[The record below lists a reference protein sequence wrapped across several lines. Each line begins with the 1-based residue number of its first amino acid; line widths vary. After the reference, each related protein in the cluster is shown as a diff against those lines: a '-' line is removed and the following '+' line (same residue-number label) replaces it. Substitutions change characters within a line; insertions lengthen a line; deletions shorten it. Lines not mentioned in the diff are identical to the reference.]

1 MASHSSDFRRVIG
14 GRLATLLPLTALLL
28 TAALGTSIPGSVAAQ
43 EAGYGLQPG
52 DILQISVWREPDLQ
66 LEMVVRPDGGISMP
80 LAGDLRAAGHTVDAL
95 RQAIEERISRFIP
108 EPAVSV
114 ALREARGN
122 VIYVLGKVARPG
134 QYPMVGVL
142 DAMQALS
149 LAGGT
154 TTFAALNRIH
164 ILRRDGTSQRS
175 IAFRYGDVEQGREL
189 EQNIVLESGD
199 VVVVP

>member
-1 MASHSSDFRRVIG
+1 MACDLPSPSPPRPGARGTWLGLALIVLAVGLPG
-14 GRLATLLPLTALLL
+14 GAAATDP
-28 TAALGTSIPGSVAAQ
+28 
-43 EAGYGLQPG
+43 GYGLQPG
-52 DILQISVWREPDLQ
+52 DVLQISVWREPDLQ
-66 LEMVVRPDGGISMP
+66 LEVLVRPDGGISMP
-80 LAGDLRAAGHTVDAL
+80 LAGDLRAEGRTVDDL
-95 RQAIEERISRFIP
+95 RGAIEERISRFIP

-134 QYPMVGVL
+134 QYPVVGDV
-142 DAMQALS
+142 DVMQALS

-164 ILRRDGTSQRS
+164 ILRREGAAQRS
-175 IAFRYGDVEQGREL
+175 IAFRYGDVEQGRAL